1 MVRKQWDYFCHVL
14 ICMVKTIVHSL
25 HFTLIDSK
33 MVAISFFLS
42 LSQLALLIIQEN
54 FVPDAKYQ
62 LWKFGHVENS
72 LLLLL
77 FFYCSFTTG
86 FISVGEGFGKTFRI
100 AVLDGI

>member
-1 MVRKQWDYFCHVL
+1 
-14 ICMVKTIVHSL
+14 MVKTIVHSL

-62 LWKFGHVENS
+62 LWKFGHVQNS

-77 FFYCSFTTG
+77 FFFYCSFTIG
-86 FISVGEGFGKTFRI
+86 FISVGDGFGKTFRI

>member
-1 MVRKQWDYFCHVL
+1 
-14 ICMVKTIVHSL
+14 MVKTIVHSL

-54 FVPDAKYQ
+54 FVPEAKYQ
-62 LWKFGHVENS
+62 LWKFGHVQNS

-77 FFYCSFTTG
+77 FFFL
-86 FISVGEGFGKTFRI
+86 FIYYRLHFSGRRFWENF
-100 AVLDGI
+100 